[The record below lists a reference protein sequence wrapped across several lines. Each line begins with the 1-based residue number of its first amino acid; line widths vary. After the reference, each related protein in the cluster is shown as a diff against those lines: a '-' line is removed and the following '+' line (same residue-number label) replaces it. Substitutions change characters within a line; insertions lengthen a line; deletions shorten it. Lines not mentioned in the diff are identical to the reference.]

1 MNVTREVG
9 IQVEELPIHISAI
22 RPESTVAKCGR
33 KIQVSLLDEGRGESG
48 MEEGCV
54 IVTGRCSE

>member
-33 KIQVSLLDEGRGESG
+33 QIQVSLLDEGRGESG
-48 MEEGCV
+48 WK
-54 IVTGRCSE
+54 RDLL